1 MIALHENDPRR
12 FFICSWHV
20 GDQDDGIPRW
30 DTDRKLQVP
39 RDMAG
44 WKDTPVTLHCKRSD
58 NMQEQ
63 GEILDFYRNGD
74 VAPGGRLMFCV
85 TETDQ

>member
-1 MIALHENDPRR
+1 MGIGMNGKDWLWENIGTADYDVRGN
-12 FFICSWHV
+12 IL
-20 GDQDDGIPRW
+20 QI
-30 DTDRKLQVP
+30 QVP
-39 RDMAG
+39 RDMLG
-44 WKDTPVTLHCKRSD
+44 LKDTPVTLHFKWSD